1 MILLVQCKFSGR
13 AVVSGAVGYMQHELR
28 APGGYALKYT
38 AGDRFPVQM
47 LCDCFIPAF
56 ARKERVPAVVLDH
69 TKRVEQAEFFDLI
82 GKIADAFFRVVGRIR
97 VFFCQIDKFGLN
109 LLVARDAGVLLLQ
122 PLECIQSG

>member
-1 MILLVQCKFSGR
+1 
-13 AVVSGAVGYMQHELR
+13 
-28 APGGYALKYT
+28 
-38 AGDRFPVQM
+38 M

-82 GKIADAFFRVVGRIR
+82 GKIADAFFCVVCRIR
-97 VFFCQIDKFGLN
+97 VFFCQINKLGLN
-109 LLVARDAGVLLLQ
+109 LLIARDAGVLLLQ